1 MACQATIREVSLSH
15 LHVTCSDLF
24 QVPLQYIQVVWPGKH
39 TSLMPSVVGTMRL
52 VVTFKVYFTSF
63 TNFLSPF
70 FLGGGAVN
78 TVPQWV
84 PFRLKNAK

>member
-63 TNFLSPF
+63 TNFLSLF
-70 FLGGGAVN
+70 FYFGGGGQLTLFHN
-78 TVPQWV
+78 GSPSD
-84 PFRLKNAK
+84 

>member
-39 TSLMPSVVGTMRL
+39 TSLTPSVVGTMRL
-52 VVTFKVYFTSF
+52 VVTFEFYFTSF
-63 TNFLSPF
+63 TNFLSLF
-70 FLGGGAVN
+70 FGGGAVN

>member
-1 MACQATIREVSLSH
+1 
-15 LHVTCSDLF
+15 
-24 QVPLQYIQVVWPGKH
+24 
-39 TSLMPSVVGTMRL
+39 MPSVVGTMRL

-63 TNFLSPF
+63 TNFLSLF
-70 FLGGGAVN
+70 FFFGGGGAVN